1 MISFR
6 RCLVLAGAGILV
18 ALAIPSLGRA
28 QAISAPSMDALR
40 QQGYVL
46 MDDISLPLLHH
57 VQTGA
62 PYDLRVLAEGD
73 GSAAIMRADHK
84 SRPRARSDDEFDRA
98 AAAASWGAFIEERV
112 AELRAAKGYLVEL
125 DYRWGEYDF
134 VHHRFPVKLS
144 MNKHAWRGGN
154 NHFCG
159 GAYQRAGRE
168 LRTACV
174 VSPELN
180 KFAAP
185 LSVFPLA
192 DTELAR
198 QIKQHNIRVA
208 IFAVVE
214 PVGPYKVLKGKEIR
228 YMSSDMGVVA
238 AGGVQPV
245 LITDLLLVDGV
256 ADAGPI
262 LAVSHVADS
271 RRRPDP
277 AATAMPRQQAQQRWQ
292 ELVRDQFGAVYV
304 EQGAAR
310 REGAVVFA
318 PMLMDFARPP
328 AGALRSSVGL
338 YAFNCAER
346 AVRQLDLK
354 GFDAPMGEGAMLDHD
369 PAPRALPV
377 SSGSN
382 LERMLNHAC
391 NL

>member
-6 RCLVLAGAGILV
+6 RCLGLAAAGILV
-18 ALAIPSLGRA
+18 ALVIPGLGRA
-28 QAISAPSMDALR
+28 QAISAPNMDALR
-40 QQGYVL
+40 RQGYVL
-46 MDDISLPLLHH
+46 LDDISMPLLHH

-62 PYDLRVLAEGD
+62 PYNLRVLAEGD
-73 GSAAIMRADHK
+73 GSAGIMRAEHK

-98 AAAASWGAFIEERV
+98 AAAASWGAFIEERA

-214 PVGPYKVLKGKEIR
+214 PVGPYKILKGKEIR

-256 ADAGPI
+256 ADTGPI

-277 AATAMPRQQAQQRWQ
+277 VANARPGQQAQKRWQ
-292 ELVRDQFGAVYV
+292 ELARDQFGAVFV

-310 REGAVVFA
+310 REGTVVFA

-338 YAFNCAER
+338 YAFDCAER

-369 PAPRALPV
+369 AAPRALPV